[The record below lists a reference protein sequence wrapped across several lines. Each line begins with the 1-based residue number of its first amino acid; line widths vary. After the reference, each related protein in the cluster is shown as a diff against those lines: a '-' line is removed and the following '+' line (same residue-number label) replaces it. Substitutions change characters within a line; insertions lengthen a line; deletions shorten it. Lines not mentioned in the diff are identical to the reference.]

1 MNEEKIKNLKDT
13 IIDNIKE
20 KNENINIL
28 VKNVTEE
35 KVILKY
41 NETDTFV
48 SASII
53 KIPIMLAILNEIANG
68 TLKLNTIIKIQNED
82 ILSDNKC
89 LKKDILEYKIYDL
102 IMWMITESCN
112 SSTNILIKYIGFD
125 KINIYCK
132 EIGLNVTKLERY
144 MLDEDA
150 IKNGKNN
157 YTSLN
162 DMYRCFDLIVN
173 KKILTSEL
181 CNLALYYLYNQKV
194 NNQIPRYIKGV
205 KFAHKTGGLD
215 YLNSDVDI
223 FELNEQIYFIG
234 ISVYNTP
241 KKEGDRQIVGKI
253 SEIIYNY
260 INIKEKKENK
270 KRGFDVVV

>member
-1 MNEEKIKNLKDT
+1 MNEENNQNLKNT
-13 IIDNIKE
+13 IIYNIKE

-28 VKNVTEE
+28 VKNITEE
-35 KVILKY
+35 KDIFKY

-53 KIPIMLAILNEIANG
+53 KIPIMMSILNEIANG

-112 SSTNILIKYIGFD
+112 SSTNILIKYLGFE
-125 KINIYCK
+125 KINKYCK
-132 EIGLNVTKLERY
+132 EIGLNDTKLERY
-144 MLDEDA
+144 MFDEEA

-181 CNLALYYLYNQKV
+181 CEVALDYLYNQKV
-194 NNQIPRYIKGV
+194 NNQIPRYIKNV

-215 YLNSDVDI
+215 YLNSDVGI
-223 FELNEQIYFIG
+223 FELNEQTYFIG

-241 KKEGDRQIVGKI
+241 KKDGDRQVVGRLSK
-253 SEIIYNY
+253 IIYNY
-260 INIKEKKENK
+260 LKNK
-270 KRGFDVVV
+270 N